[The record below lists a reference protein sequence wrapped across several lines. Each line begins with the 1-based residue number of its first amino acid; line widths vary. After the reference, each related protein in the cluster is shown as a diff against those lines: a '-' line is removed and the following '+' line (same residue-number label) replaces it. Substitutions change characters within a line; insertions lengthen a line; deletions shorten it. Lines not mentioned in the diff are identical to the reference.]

1 MIFPFPKPKNIDPK
15 DRQMKYPY
23 IDYSEKIKV
32 LAVFK
37 GLTGDP
43 LVVDM
48 SVGSKVFDEVDLLD
62 QRVFQAWLDKTMKD
76 RHTWGL
82 ASYLE
87 NRETILSQYSQMRE
101 EQRYYHLGLDIIVG
115 LGTLLH
121 APLDA
126 EVKESSYEAGDGNY
140 GGNVLL
146 MHESPYFETFYS
158 LYGHLNKEKLPT
170 PGEKFKAGESFALI
184 GDVHENGNWFY
195 HTHLQVI
202 TQKGYD
208 TGWVS
213 RGYCAEKDLAVM
225 DSICPSPLPL
235 FKIGI

>member
-1 MIFPFPKPKNIDPK
+1 
-15 DRQMKYPY
+15 MKYPY

-32 LAVFK
+32 QPIFK

-48 SVGSKVFDEVDLLD
+48 SVGSKVFDEVDVLD
-62 QRVFQAWLDKTMKD
+62 QRAFQAWLDKTMKN
-76 RHTWGL
+76 RHSWGL

-87 NRETILSQYSQMRE
+87 DRETILSQYPQMQE
-101 EQRYYHLGLDIIVG
+101 EQRYYHLGLDIIVF
-115 LGTLLH
+115 LGTPLH

-126 EVKESSYEAGDGNY
+126 QVKESSYEAGEGNY

-146 MHESPYFETFYS
+146 VHESPCFETFYS
-158 LYGHLNKEKLPT
+158 LYGHLNREKLPAV
-170 PGEKFKAGESFALI
+170 GEKFKAGDRFALI

-208 TGWVS
+208 AGWVS
-213 RGYCAEKDLAVM
+213 KGYCAEKDLAVM
-225 DSICPSPLPL
+225 DSICPSPLSL
-235 FKIGI
+235 FKI